1 MYWNANAIYQRQD
14 AMGLTLTWDV
24 LKCSA
29 EENKAHHRTWLT
41 LTWDVLKF
49 ETTLNVITGVFGL
62 TLTWDVLKSL

>member
-24 LKCSA
+24 LKLRLTIASL
-29 EENKAHHRTWLT
+29 WLA
-41 LTWDVLKF
+41 LW
-49 ETTLNVITGVFGL
+49 L